1 MSLLE
6 CYSRSFSN
14 HTAVHNPES
23 SKLVNEDKVVNGV
36 AVNDYA
42 FKTVNYADDAR
53 QSLRYQDLCL
63 GNLQRL
69 GVTDQLKPVM
79 LQRNDVDDVINSI
92 ESQYEAASSQV
103 PAKAD

>member
-6 CYSRSFSN
+6 CYRRSFSN
-14 HTAVHNPES
+14 HTAIHNPDS

-36 AVNDYA
+36 AVNDYS
-42 FKTVNYADDAR
+42 FKTVNYADDPR

-69 GVTDQLKPVM
+69 GVTDKLKPVM
-79 LQRNDVDDVINSI
+79 LQRNDVDEVINSI
-92 ESQYEAASSQV
+92 NAQYEAASSQV
-103 PAKAD
+103 PSEAN